1 MWSGWVCAHQ
11 GVKQDGEE
19 PKAEGVNPHSLS
31 ADDERSRADRMTA
44 NARACRGP
52 VSCRARS
59 QAGSWNSKALPHAP
73 DLDKGVGCPRE
84 QLWGFQEV
92 QGSLVQR
99 LPSSRDV

>member
-1 MWSGWVCAHQ
+1 MWSGWVCVHQ

-44 NARACRGP
+44 NAHAHRGP

-59 QAGSWNSKALPHAP
+59 QAGSWNSKALP
-73 DLDKGVGCPRE
+73 PRTRF
-84 QLWGFQEV
+84 G
-92 QGSLVQR
+92 QGGW
-99 LPSSRDV
+99 LP